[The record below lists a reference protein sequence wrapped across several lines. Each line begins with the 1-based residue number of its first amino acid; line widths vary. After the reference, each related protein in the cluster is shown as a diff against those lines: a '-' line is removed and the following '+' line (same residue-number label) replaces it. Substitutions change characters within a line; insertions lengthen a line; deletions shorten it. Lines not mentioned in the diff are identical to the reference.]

1 MESSSRASSSVERT
15 SHKFAN
21 LKLANLMGTVIALLT
36 LTVPLVAIGYFSSP
50 NQPTWQTPAQLI
62 PNVRR

>member
-15 SHKFAN
+15 SPKFAD
-21 LKLANLMGTVIALLT
+21 LRFANVMGTVIALLT

-50 NQPTWQTPAQLI
+50 PQPSWRTPAQLI

>member
-1 MESSSRASSSVERT
+1 
-15 SHKFAN
+15 
-21 LKLANLMGTVIALLT
+21 MGTVIALLT